1 MKQEKKKRS
10 NPRKQVKTKNE
21 KLNLDLLKQ
30 LCHIPAPCGN
40 EGPLSEFLLNYI
52 KKESKNWRCKP
63 KLVYG
68 EKWQHNLIL
77 VFGKPNTAVF
87 AHVDNIGFTVRYGKQ
102 LVRIGGPVC
111 KTGFKLVGKDEKG
124 IQQAKLNVN
133 VNTKTGEKTLT
144 YEAKRDFER
153 GTDLSFLPDWRE
165 NKDFVQC
172 CYMDNRLGVYTAL
185 KLAETLENGVIVF
198 STYEEHGGGSVSYIQ
213 KYLAETFKIQQA
225 LICDVSWI
233 SDGVKAH
240 KGPVISLRDSLIPR
254 KAYVDKLIKIAKKNK
269 CLFQLEVEGSGGSD
283 AKELQMAEYFWDWC
297 FVGAAEENV
306 HTPDEKVSKKDI
318 EATIELYKV
327 LLRNL

>member
-1 MKQEKKKRS
+1 MKQEKKNRS
-10 NPRKQVKTKNE
+10 KPKSKISAKKET
-21 KLNLDLLKQ
+21 LNLGLLKQ
-30 LCHIPAPCGN
+30 LCHLPAPCGN
-40 EGPLSEFLLNYI
+40 EGPMFNFLLTHI
-52 KKESKNWRCKP
+52 SKESKNWNVKP

-68 EKWQHNLIL
+68 NKWQHNLIL
-77 VFGKPNTAVF
+77 VFGKPTTAVF
-87 AHVDNIGFTVRYGKQ
+87 AHIDNIGFTVRYGKQ

-111 KTGFKLVGKDEKG
+111 KSGFKLIGKDDKG
-124 IQQAKLNVN
+124 TQQVKLNVA
-133 VNTKTGEKTLT
+133 VNSKTGEKTLT
-144 YEAKRDFER
+144 YEGKRDFER
-153 GTDLSFLPDWRE
+153 GTDLSFVPEWRE
-165 NKDFVQC
+165 SKDFVQC

-213 KYLAETFKIQQA
+213 KYLAETYKIQQA

-254 KAYVDKLIKIAKKNK
+254 KVYVNKLINIAKKNN

-283 AKELQMAEYFWDWC
+283 AKELQMADYVWDWC
-297 FVGAAEENV
+297 FVGPAEDNV

>member
-1 MKQEKKKRS
+1 MKQEKKTSSIQLKKLK
-10 NPRKQVKTKNE
+10 PAKE
-21 KLNLDLLKQ
+21 IPKLNLLKQ
-30 LCHIPAPCGN
+30 LCEIPAPCGN
-40 EGPLSEFLLNYI
+40 EGMLTEFLLTYI

-63 KLVYG
+63 KVIHG

-77 VFGKPNTAVF
+77 TFGKPRTAVF
-87 AHVDNIGFTVRYGKQ
+87 AHIDNIGFTVRYGKE

-111 KTGFKLVGKDEKG
+111 KNGFKLLGKDSQGAQK
-124 IQQAKLNVN
+124 ATLNV
-133 VNTKTGEKTLT
+133 TIKAKTGEKTLT
-144 YEAKRDFER
+144 YDAKRNFET

-172 CYMDNRLGVYTAL
+172 CYMDNRLGVYIAL

-213 KYLAETFKIQQA
+213 KYLAETYKIQQA

-233 SDGVKAH
+233 SEGVKAH

-254 KAYVDKLIKIAKKNK
+254 KVYVEKLINIAKKNN

-283 AKELQMAEYFWDWC
+283 AKELQMAEYVWDWC
-297 FVGAAEENV
+297 FVGPAEENV